1 MSTIIPTI
9 YESIVCPTG
18 PGNPRNG
25 EAAIVELSNGKL
37 LLAYTRFGE
46 WLPGSVDADAIEL
59 KLGSDHY
66 PADIRACFSKDD
78 GYTWSDPCVFQENVG
93 AISVIGPAFLR
104 LRSGTLLFA
113 FEIKNDATD
122 DTHAY
127 VRSSIDEAHSWSE
140 PVLATP
146 EDGYVIA
153 NQGSRC
159 MVQTNT
165 GRVLMPASKA
175 IDIDEDARA
184 YHMASTCFSS
194 DDEGRTWKRN
204 AEYMDLPDTLHGL
217 QEPGIVVLSDGT
229 LWMYMRTELGT
240 IYSSYSTNDG
250 DNWSTPAPTELIAP
264 LSPATGIRI
273 PCSTDLLMIYNDRST
288 EPHSPELSD
297 AFQKRSP
304 LSSAISS
311 DGGRTWHHHK
321 TIEPDE
327 TKSYTYTNINFHKGS
342 TLLTYYV
349 GPVEIGGAFV
359 TSADLKLKIVPTVA
373 WAQ

>member
-1 MSTIIPTI
+1 M
-9 YESIVCPTG
+9 ELG
-18 PGNPRNG
+18 NG
-25 EAAIVELSNGKL
+25 EL

-66 PADIRACFSKDD
+66 PADIRTCFSKDN

-93 AISVIGPAFLR
+93 AISVIGPGFLR
-104 LRSGTLLFA
+104 LRSGRLLFA
-113 FEIKNDATD
+113 FEIKNDATN

-204 AEYMDLPDTLHGL
+204 TEYMDLPDTLHGL

-288 EPHSPELSD
+288 KPHSPELSD

-304 LSSAISS
+304 LSSAVSS

-327 TKSYTYTNINFHKGS
+327 TKSYTYTNINFHKDS

-349 GPVEIGGAFV
+349 GPVKIGGAFV

-373 WAQ
+373 WTQ